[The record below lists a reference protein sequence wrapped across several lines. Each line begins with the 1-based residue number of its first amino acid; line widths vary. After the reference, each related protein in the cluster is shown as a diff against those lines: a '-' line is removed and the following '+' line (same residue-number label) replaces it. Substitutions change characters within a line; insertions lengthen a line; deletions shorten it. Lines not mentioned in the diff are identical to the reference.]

1 MNSRETTDQSI
12 ILHRLSLTPKDMTIA
27 GITHEPPGRCLRIII
42 EIIIIV
48 VIPMIAMTDE
58 TAGKLLQYKKDI
70 MGPSELYRPSAERVP
85 GILTKN
91 ITLLDLMIDFIV
103 KSICFVLTPGDTDYL
118 LG

>member
-1 MNSRETTDQSI
+1 
-12 ILHRLSLTPKDMTIA
+12 
-27 GITHEPPGRCLRIII
+27 
-42 EIIIIV
+42 V
-48 VIPMIAMTDE
+48 
-58 TAGKLLQYKKDI
+58 
-70 MGPSELYRPSAERVP
+70 ERVP